1 LGDKEAAH
9 LTARFQRLAALA
21 RLPKIRFPDLRH
33 TAATLLLAQG
43 VQPRL
48 VMEIFGHSSISL
60 PMNTYSYVI
69 PVMLGGGD
77 YTSTRIASGSANVGA
92 RRLIQEGRV
101 RFSEIGG

>member
-21 RLPKIRFPDLRH
+21 RLPKIRFPDLRQ

-69 PVMLGGGD
+69 PVMLEEVTIRQLELPPARQ
-77 YTSTRIASGSANVGA
+77 TSVQGA
-92 RRLIQEGRV
+92 
-101 RFSEIGG
+101 